1 MLDAAGV
8 NDDRTRDHGNAAAG
22 DFDLAHHLRDTGDA
36 AFDPPLRGHV
46 VAHEREPE
54 AIPFTELRSHAYA
67 VVTADDAFARLHV
80 AQLAAGGRLSRHHD
94 HRVHALALNVD
105 PLAAKSN
112 VGSVVCRRI

>member
-54 AIPFTELRSHAYA
+54 AIPFAELRSHAYA
-67 VVTADDAFARLHV
+67 VVTADDAFAGLQV
-80 AQLAAGGRLSRHHD
+80 AQLAAGGRLSRDED
-94 HRVHALALNVD
+94 HRVHALAIEVAPVD
-105 PLAAKSN
+105 VWVK
-112 VGSVVCRRI
+112 VG